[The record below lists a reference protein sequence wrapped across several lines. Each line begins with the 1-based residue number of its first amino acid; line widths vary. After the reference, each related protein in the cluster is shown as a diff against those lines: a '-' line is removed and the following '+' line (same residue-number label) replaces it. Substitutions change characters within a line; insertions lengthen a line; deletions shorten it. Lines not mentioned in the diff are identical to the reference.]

1 MATSIPVYSTLPDT
15 GYLRLPQVLR
25 FIPIGRS
32 TWWAGVKS
40 GRFPPAIKL
49 SKKTTVWKAEDIRVL
64 IAEFTQ
70 TDVDEGEVE

>member
-1 MATSIPVYSTLPDT
+1 MATSIPIYSTLPEI

-49 SKKTTVWKAEDIRVL
+49 SKKTTVWKAEDIRKLVDEL
-64 IAEFTQ
+64 AEG
-70 TDVDEGEVE
+70 DVDEGVGE